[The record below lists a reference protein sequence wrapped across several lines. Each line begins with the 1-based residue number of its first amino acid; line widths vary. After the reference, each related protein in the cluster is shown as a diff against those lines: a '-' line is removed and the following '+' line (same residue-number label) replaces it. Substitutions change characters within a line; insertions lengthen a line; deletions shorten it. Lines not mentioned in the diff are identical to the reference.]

1 MRRVVSMPHSYN
13 QDDRGEILGAYAVLE
28 HRGGDPIVAYVDFDE
43 YNQKQTTWKSYPRAM
58 IIKVAE
64 NIVYKKFAGLTGIDA
79 VENMPKQFLADANRK
94 NTTEFQLVDSEIIDQ
109 KTKIFFYGFSFFSV
123 VPFTE
128 NNTKT
133 KKKGGKNYDNF
144 RYIPRIRC

>member
-1 MRRVVSMPHSYN
+1 MVSRDGYMKLAKEDPKFISCNSDVVCEKDEFQIERNMGRVVNMPHTYN
-13 QDDRGEILGAYAVLE
+13 QEDRGEILGAYAVLE

-94 NTTEFQLVDSEIIDQ
+94 NTTEFQLVDSEIID
-109 KTKIFFYGFSFFSV
+109 
-123 VPFTE
+123 
-128 NNTKT
+128 
-133 KKKGGKNYDNF
+133 
-144 RYIPRIRC
+144 